1 MDEHKGSFI
10 ESNSSSASSGSS
22 VSEGSTG
29 ISRRELLG
37 GAAIGAAAIATTVVT
52 SAKAAPAP
60 IPSELAATPPPGF
73 FPMSAPGKVVKV
85 AKAGSLQANGL
96 YPKPEDAKAM
106 LTRGMLEL
114 TGTKSLADA
123 FGKFVHK
130 DDKVAVKVN
139 GIAKG
144 KKFGTNKELV
154 DVILQGLIDS
164 GVPATSIVV
173 YEQYNSFL
181 AGTRVDQ
188 SNVPPGVRTMIHGNK
203 DMLTPKIPIGDG
215 GATVYTQYAR
225 PLIEATAVINVSL
238 IKDHSICGYTGC
250 LKNMT
255 HGSTANPHDFHV
267 HHASPQ
273 IARLYAHEAIKSR
286 VRLHITDGY
295 KIMYDGG
302 PVEVVSFVPHEAVY
316 VTTDPVAMDRLGW
329 EMVDK
334 IRVEKG
340 MKTLKDVGREPG
352 YIVAAE
358 DFGLGIADRARIKL
372 KEFVL

>member
-1 MDEHKGSFI
+1 MDEHMDNVVG
-10 ESNSSSASSGSS
+10 SSASSESGSS
-22 VSEGSTG
+22 G

-37 GAAIGAAAIATTVVT
+37 GAAIGAAAIATTAVT

-60 IPSELAATPPPGF
+60 IPSELAAMPPAGF
-73 FPMSAPGKVVKV
+73 VPMSAPGKIVKV
-85 AKAGSLQANGL
+85 AKAGSLQPNGL

-106 LTRGMLEL
+106 LSRAMLEL
-114 TGTKSLADA
+114 TGTKSLGDA

-154 DVILQGLIDS
+154 DVILQGLLDS

-173 YEQYNSFL
+173 YEQYASFL

-188 SNVPPGVRTMIHGNK
+188 SNVPAGVRTMIHGNK

-215 GATVYTQYAR
+215 GATVYTQFAR

-255 HGSTANPHDFHV
+255 HGSTSNPHDFHV

-302 PVEVVSFVPHEAVY
+302 PVEVVSYVPHEAVY

-334 IRVEKG
+334 IRSAKG
-340 MKTLKDVGREPG
+340 MKSLKDVGREPG

>member
-1 MDEHKGSFI
+1 MTERTSGDGAVESTEHGTD
-10 ESNSSSASSGSS
+10 AG
-22 VSEGSTG
+22 VT
-29 ISRRELLG
+29 RRGFLG
-37 GAAIGAAAIATTVVT
+37 GAAVAVVGTAVSSASAATA
-52 SAKAAPAP
+52 AP
-60 IPSELAATPPPGF
+60 IPSVLAAMPPAGF
-73 FPMSAPGKVVKV
+73 VPMSAPGKIVKV

-106 LTRGMLEL
+106 LTRAMLEL
-114 TGTKSLADA
+114 TATKSLGDA
-123 FGKFVHK
+123 FGRFVHK

-154 DVILQGLIDS
+154 DVILQGLLDS

-173 YEQYNSFL
+173 YEQYASFL

-188 SNVPPGVRTMIHGNK
+188 SNVPAGVRTMIHGNK
-203 DMLTPKIPIGDG
+203 DMLTPKIPIEDG
-215 GATVYTQYAR
+215 GAKVMTQFAR
-225 PLIEATAVINVSL
+225 PLMEATAVINVSL

-255 HGSTANPHDFHV
+255 HGSTCNPHDFHV

-286 VRLHITDGY
+286 VRLNITDGY
-295 KIMYDGG
+295 KVMYDGG
-302 PVEVVSFVPHEAVY
+302 PVEVVAFVPHEAVY
-316 VTTDPVAMDRLGW
+316 VTTDPVAMDKLGW

-334 IRVEKG
+334 IRLEKG
-340 MKTLKDVGREPG
+340 MKSLKDAGREPA
-352 YIVAAE
+352 YITAAE
-358 DFGLGIADRARIKL
+358 DFGLGIADRARIKV
-372 KEFVL
+372 KEITL